1 MRSLAND
8 RRIVVKKAD
17 KSSCVLFWDR
27 NDYITEAE
35 KQ

>member
-8 RRIVVKKAD
+8 RSIVVKKAD
-17 KSSCVLFWDR
+17 KGSRVLSWDR